1 MQPKLKGMKHTLSK
15 LKEISNELKE
25 KKKERPCKRKQGSIK
40 LDLSIKIS
48 YQESGKS
55 SIGYILRYIMYYYT
69 FLKDILLEFQLWM
82 TILLRLS

>member
-40 LDLSIKIS
+40 LKIS